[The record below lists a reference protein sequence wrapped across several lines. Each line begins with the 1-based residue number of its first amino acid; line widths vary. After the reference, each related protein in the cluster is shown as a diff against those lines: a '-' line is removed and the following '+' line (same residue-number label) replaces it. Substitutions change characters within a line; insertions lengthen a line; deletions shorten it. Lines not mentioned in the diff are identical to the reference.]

1 MGTTCQAMDKNTFH
15 ELVNRYLDGTA
26 TPAEQALVDRYC
38 EQLET
43 TGETA
48 LEPAEEELLQQVM
61 YDRILRRIKT
71 PRRRSYRWA
80 YAAAAA
86 VLALAAV
93 GSVFFFPRKQPAAV
107 AVTEKSVFHNDIRP
121 GGNKATLTLANGST
135 IVLDDRTADTLAPQ
149 GNSRITRPGSGQLAY
164 QAGAAAPQQPVYNT
178 LTTPAGGQFRLT
190 LPDGSRVWLNAAS
203 SITFPTAFTG
213 KDRTVE
219 LKGEAYLEVSHNP
232 QQPFKVKVRD
242 MEVSVLGT
250 HFNINAYPDETA
262 IRTTLLEGSVR
273 VNNETQTY
281 TLKPGQQAQL
291 QPNGHFSLHTVDT
304 EDITAWK
311 DGQFAFNDADIHTVM
326 RQVARWYGAE
336 VTYEGN
342 ISHHFMGTIP
352 RDVPV
357 SRLLKMLELTGRVS
371 FIVEGNKIIVKP

>member
-1 MGTTCQAMDKNTFH
+1 MDKNTFQ

-26 TPAEQALVDRYC
+26 TPAERALVDRYC
-38 EQLET
+38 EHLET
-43 TGETA
+43 DGESE
-48 LEPAEEELLQQVM
+48 LGPDAEAVLQLVM
-61 YDRILRRIKT
+61 YERIMRRVQAPPK
-71 PRRRSYRWA
+71 RSYRWA

-86 VLALAAV
+86 VLVLVVAGVAL
-93 GSVFFFPRKQPAAV
+93 FPRKQAPVV
-107 AVTEKSVFHNDIRP
+107 AEKSVFRNDLNP
-121 GGNKATLTLANGST
+121 GGNKATLTLGNGT
-135 IVLDDRTADTLAPQ
+135 IIALDDIVTDTLTPQ
-149 GNSRITRPGSGQLAY
+149 GGSKITGSGKGQLAY
-164 QAGAAAPQQPVYNT
+164 EAQPGAVQQVVYNT

-190 LPDGSRVWLNAAS
+190 LPDGSKVWLNAAS

-213 KDRTVE
+213 ADRTVE
-219 LKGEAYLEVSHNP
+219 LKGEAYLEVSRNP

-242 MEVSVLGT
+242 MEVAVLGT
-250 HFNINAYPDETA
+250 HFNVNAYTDEAA

-273 VNNETQTY
+273 VNNGGQAY

-291 QPNGHFSLHTVDT
+291 QSNGQFSLLNDVAT

-311 DGQFAFNDADIHTVM
+311 DGQFAFNDADIRTVM

-336 VTYEGN
+336 VVYEGN
-342 ISHHFMGTIP
+342 VTHHFMGNIP

-371 FIVEGNKIIVKP
+371 FVVEGNKIIVKP

>member
-1 MGTTCQAMDKNTFH
+1 MDKNTFH

-26 TPAEQALVDRYC
+26 TTAEQALVDRYC
-38 EQLET
+38 ERLET
-43 TGETA
+43 AGETE
-48 LEPAEEELLQQVM
+48 LEPETEALLHQVM
-61 YDRILRRIKT
+61 YDRIMRRIQA
-71 PRRRSYRWA
+71 PRKRSYRWTYA
-80 YAAAAA
+80 AAAAA
-86 VLALAAV
+86 VLALVAA
-93 GSVFFFPRKQPAAV
+93 GGVFFYPRKQPPAV
-107 AVTEKSVFHNDIRP
+107 AVKEKSVFHNDIKP

-135 IVLDDRTADTLAPQ
+135 VVLDDMAADTLAPQ
-149 GNSRITRPGSGQLAY
+149 GNSTITRTGNGQLAY
-164 QAGAAAPQQPVYNT
+164 QARPGASLQPVFNT

-190 LPDGSRVWLNAAS
+190 LPDGSKVWLNASS

-219 LKGEAYLEVSHNP
+219 LKGEAYLEVSQNP
-232 QQPFKVKVRD
+232 RQPFKVKVRD

-250 HFNINAYPDETA
+250 HFNINAYPDEKA

-273 VNNETQTY
+273 VNKEEQSY
-281 TLKPGQQAQL
+281 MLKPGQQAQL
-291 QPNGHFSLHTVDT
+291 QPNGQFSLHTVDT

-336 VTYEGN
+336 VIYEGN

-371 FIVEGNKIIVKP
+371 FIVDGNKIIVKP

>member
-1 MGTTCQAMDKNTFH
+1 MDKNTFH

-26 TPAEQALVDRYC
+26 TTAEQALVDRYC

-43 TGETA
+43 SGETGM
-48 LEPAEEELLQQVM
+48 EPETEALLQQVM
-61 YDRILRRIKT
+61 YDRIMQKIQA
-71 PRRRSYRWA
+71 PRKRSYKWT

-86 VLALAAV
+86 VLALVAV
-93 GSVFFFPRKQPAAV
+93 GGIFLFPRKQTPTV
-107 AVTEKSVFHNDIRP
+107 AISEKSVFHNDIKP

-135 IVLDDRTADTLAPQ
+135 VVLDDVVTDSLAPQ
-149 GNSRITRPGSGQLAY
+149 GSSRITRTGNGQLSY
-164 QAGAAAPQQPVYNT
+164 QQSGAPQEVVYNT
-178 LTTPAGGQFRLT
+178 LSTPTGGQFRLT
-190 LPDGSRVWLNAAS
+190 LPDGSRVWLNASS

-213 KDRTVE
+213 KDRIVM

-250 HFNINAYPDETA
+250 HFNINAYPDEMGV
-262 IRTTLLEGSVR
+262 RTTLLEGSVR
-273 VNNETQTY
+273 VNNDGQSY
-281 TLKPGQQAQL
+281 MLKPGQQAQL
-291 QPNGHFSLHTVDT
+291 QPNGQFSLQTVET

-311 DGQFAFNDADIHTVM
+311 DGQFTFNDADIHTVM

-336 VTYEGN
+336 VVYQGN
-342 ISHHFMGTIP
+342 VTHHFMGTIP

-371 FIVEGNKIIVKP
+371 FVVEGNKIIVKP

>member
-1 MGTTCQAMDKNTFH
+1 MDKNTFH
-15 ELVNRYLDGTA
+15 ELVNRYLDGAA
-26 TPAEQALVDRYC
+26 TTAEQALVDRYC
-38 EQLET
+38 ERLET
-43 TGETA
+43 AGETE
-48 LEPAEEELLQQVM
+48 LEPEIEALLHQVM
-61 YDRILRRIKT
+61 YDRIMRRIQA
-71 PRRRSYRWA
+71 PRKRSYRWTYA
-80 YAAAAA
+80 AAAAA
-86 VLALAAV
+86 VLALVAA
-93 GSVFFFPRKQPAAV
+93 GGVFFYPHKQPPAV
-107 AVTEKSVFHNDIRP
+107 AVKEKSVFHNDIKP

-135 IVLDDRTADTLAPQ
+135 VVLDDMAADTLAPQ
-149 GNSRITRPGSGQLAY
+149 GNSTITRTGNGQLAY
-164 QAGAAAPQQPVYNT
+164 QARSGASLQPVFNT

-190 LPDGSRVWLNAAS
+190 LPDGSKVWLNAAS

-219 LKGEAYLEVSHNP
+219 LKGEAYLEVSQNP
-232 QQPFKVKVRD
+232 RQPFKVKVRD

-250 HFNINAYPDETA
+250 HFNINAYPDEKA

-273 VNNETQTY
+273 VNKEEQSY
-281 TLKPGQQAQL
+281 MLKPGQQAQL
-291 QPNGHFSLHTVDT
+291 QSNGQFSLHTVDT

-336 VTYEGN
+336 VIFEGN
-342 ISHHFMGTIP
+342 VSHHFMGTIP

-371 FIVEGNKIIVKP
+371 FIVDGNKIIVKP

>member
-1 MGTTCQAMDKNTFH
+1 MDKNTFH

-26 TPAEQALVDRYC
+26 TAAEQALVDRYC

-43 TGETA
+43 SGETG
-48 LEPAEEELLQQVM
+48 LEQETEILLQQVM
-61 YDRILRRIKT
+61 YARIMQRIQA
-71 PRRRSYRWA
+71 PRKRSYRWA

-86 VLALAAV
+86 VLALVAV
-93 GSVFFFPRKQPAAV
+93 GGVVLFPRKQAPAV
-107 AVTEKSVFHNDIRP
+107 AVTEKSVYHNDIKP
-121 GGNKATLTLANGST
+121 GGNKATLTLGNGST
-135 IVLDDRTADTLAPQ
+135 VVLDDMAADTLATQ
-149 GNSRITRPGSGQLAY
+149 GNSKITRTGNGQLAY
-164 QAGAAAPQQPVYNT
+164 QQAGAPQQVVYNT

-213 KDRTVE
+213 KDRMVE
-219 LKGEAYLEVSHNP
+219 LKGEAYLEISQNP

-250 HFNINAYPDETA
+250 HFNINAYPDETGV
-262 IRTTLLEGSVR
+262 RTTLLEGSVR
-273 VNNETQTY
+273 VNNDGQSY
-281 TLKPGQQAQL
+281 MLRPGQQAQL
-291 QPNGHFSLHTVDT
+291 QPNGQFSLHNVDT

-311 DGQFAFNDADIHTVM
+311 DGQFTFNDADIHTVM

-336 VTYEGN
+336 VVYQGAVT
-342 ISHHFMGTIP
+342 HHFMGTIP

-357 SRLLKMLELTGRVS
+357 SRVLKMLELTGRVS
-371 FIVEGNKIIVKP
+371 FVVEGNKIIVKP

>member
-1 MGTTCQAMDKNTFH
+1 MDKNTFH

-26 TPAEQALVDRYC
+26 TAAEQALVDRYC
-38 EQLET
+38 ERLET
-43 TGETA
+43 SGEA
-48 LEPAEEELLQQVM
+48 GLEPETEALVQKVM
-61 YDRILRRIKT
+61 YDRIMQKVRAPQK
-71 PRRRSYRWA
+71 RSYRWA

-86 VLALAAV
+86 VLVLVAA
-93 GSVFFFPRKQPAAV
+93 GGIFLFPRKQAPSVAV
-107 AVTEKSVFHNDIRP
+107 AEKSVFHNDIKP
-121 GGNKATLTLANGST
+121 GGNKATLTLANGS
-135 IVLDDRTADTLAPQ
+135 IVVLDDVAADSLAPQ
-149 GNSRITRPGSGQLAY
+149 GNSKITRTGNGQLSY
-164 QAGAAAPQQPVYNT
+164 QPSGAPQQVVYNT
-178 LTTPAGGQFRLT
+178 LSTPAGGQFRLT

-213 KDRTVE
+213 KDRIVE

-250 HFNINAYPDETA
+250 HFNINAYPNEA
-262 IRTTLLEGSVR
+262 GIRTTLLEGSVR
-273 VNNETQTY
+273 VNNDGQSY
-281 TLKPGQQAQL
+281 ILKPGQQAQL
-291 QPNGHFSLHTVDT
+291 QPNGQFSLQQVDT

-311 DGQFAFNDADIHTVM
+311 DGQFSFNDADIHTVM

-336 VTYEGN
+336 VVYQGN
-342 ISHHFMGTIP
+342 VTHHFMGTIP

-371 FIVEGNKIIVKP
+371 FVVEGNKIIVKP

>member
-1 MGTTCQAMDKNTFH
+1 MDKNTFH

-26 TPAEQALVDRYC
+26 TTAEQALVDRYC

-43 TGETA
+43 AGETE
-48 LEPAEEELLQQVM
+48 LEPEAEALLQQVM
-61 YDRILRRIKT
+61 YDRIMRRIQA
-71 PRRRSYRWA
+71 PRKRFYRWTYA
-80 YAAAAA
+80 AAAAA
-86 VLALAAV
+86 VLAIVAV
-93 GSVFFFPRKQPAAV
+93 GGVFFFPRKQPPAITV
-107 AVTEKSVFHNDIRP
+107 KEKSVFHNDIEP

-135 IVLDDRTADTLAPQ
+135 VVLDDVVTDTLAPQ
-149 GNSRITRPGSGQLAY
+149 GNSRITRTGNGQLAY
-164 QAGAAAPQQPVYNT
+164 QAQSGVPGKPVYNT

-190 LPDGSRVWLNAAS
+190 LPDGSKVWLNAAS

-219 LKGEAYLEVSHNP
+219 LKGEAYLEVSRNP

-250 HFNINAYPDETA
+250 HFNINAYPDEKG

-273 VNNETQTY
+273 VNNEEQSY

-291 QPNGHFSLHTVDT
+291 QPNGQFSLHTVDT
-304 EDITAWK
+304 EDIIAWK
-311 DGQFAFNDADIHTVM
+311 DGQFAFDDADIHTVM

-336 VTYEGN
+336 VIYEGN
-342 ISHHFMGTIP
+342 VSHHFMGTIP

-371 FIVEGNKIIVKP
+371 FVVDGNKIIVKP

>member
-1 MGTTCQAMDKNTFH
+1 MDKNTFH

-26 TPAEQALVDRYC
+26 TTAEQALVDRYC
-38 EQLET
+38 ELLET
-43 TGETA
+43 AGDTE
-48 LEPAEEELLQQVM
+48 LEPETEALLQQVM
-61 YDRILRRIKT
+61 YDRIMQRMKT
-71 PRRRSYRWA
+71 PRRRSYRWTYA
-80 YAAAAA
+80 AAAAA
-86 VLALAAV
+86 VLALVAV
-93 GSVFFFPRKQPAAV
+93 GGVFFFPRKQAPAV
-107 AVTEKSVFHNDIRP
+107 AVREKSVFHNDIKP

-135 IVLDDRTADTLAPQ
+135 VVLDDMMTDTLAPQ
-149 GNSRITRPGSGQLAY
+149 GNSKISRTGNGQLAY
-164 QAGAAAPQQPVYNT
+164 QVQPGASQQPVYNT

-213 KDRTVE
+213 KDRMVE

-232 QQPFKVKVRD
+232 QQPFKVKVRG

-250 HFNINAYPDETA
+250 HFNINAYPDEKGV
-262 IRTTLLEGSVR
+262 RTTLLEGSVR
-273 VNNETQTY
+273 VNNEEQSY
-281 TLKPGQQAQL
+281 MLKPGQQAQL
-291 QPNGHFSLHTVDT
+291 QPDGQFSLHTVDT

-311 DGQFAFNDADIHTVM
+311 DGQFAFSDADIHTVM

-336 VTYEGN
+336 VIYEGN
-342 ISHHFMGTIP
+342 VSHHFMGTVP

-371 FIVEGNKIIVKP
+371 FVVEGNKIIVKP